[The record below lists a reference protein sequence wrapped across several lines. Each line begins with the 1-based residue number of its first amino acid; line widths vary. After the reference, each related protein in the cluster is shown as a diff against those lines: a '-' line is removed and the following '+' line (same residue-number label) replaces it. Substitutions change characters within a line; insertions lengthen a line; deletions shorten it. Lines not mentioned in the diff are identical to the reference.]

1 MVPTLFAV
9 RFEMKVVLEYP
20 LLAATGVPPAVS
32 PKNLSK
38 MGNGTQ
44 PVQPGAKLVPP
55 RAANNVGTMASTLAF
70 NAATLFAV
78 RFEMKVVLEY
88 PLLAATGV
96 PPAVSPKNLSKMGNG
111 TQPVQPGAKLV

>member
-20 LLAATGVPPAVS
+20 LLAATGVPPAAS

-55 RAANNVGTMASTLAF
+55 RGASVFTRLRNSCTEPFSKMLISLMSCA
-70 NAATLFAV
+70 
-78 RFEMKVVLEY
+78 RHSFEERLPVY
-88 PLLAATGV
+88 RISS
-96 PPAVSPKNLSKMGNG
+96 AVSFMISRSIRSEEHTSELQSHS
-111 TQPVQPGAKLV
+111 